1 MDQLADLLASP
12 AAASALLSAL
22 AWAPMTGFPT
32 WGALSR
38 GRYASTLGVSMAVA
52 AFVFAFVQRLSAPAT
67 S

>member
-1 MDQLADLLASP
+1 MDQLAAVLASP
-12 AAASALLSAL
+12 AAAVALLGAL

-38 GRYASTLGVSMAVA
+38 GRYASTLGVSVAVA
-52 AFVFAFVQRLSAPAT
+52 TFLFAFVQRLTAPAT

>member
-1 MDQLADLLASP
+1 MDRLAALLASP
-12 AAASALLSAL
+12 AAAVALLGAL

-38 GRYASTLGVSMAVA
+38 GRYAGTLAISVAVA
-52 AFVFAFVQRLSAPAT
+52 AFLFAFVQRLTAPAT

>member
-1 MDQLADLLASP
+1 MDRLAALLASP
-12 AAASALLSAL
+12 AAAAALIGAL

-38 GRYASTLGVSMAVA
+38 GRYASTVGVSVAVA
-52 AFVFAFVQRLSAPAT
+52 AFAFAFVQRLSAPAT

>member
-1 MDQLADLLASP
+1 MDRLAALLASP
-12 AAASALLSAL
+12 AAVVALLGAL

-38 GRYASTLGVSMAVA
+38 GRYASTLGVSVAVA
-52 AFVFAFVQRLSAPAT
+52 VFVFAFVQRLTAPAT

>member
-1 MDQLADLLASP
+1 MDRLAVLLASP
-12 AAASALLSAL
+12 AAAAALLSAL

-38 GRYASTLGVSMAVA
+38 GRYASTVGVSVAVA
-52 AFVFAFVQRLSAPAT
+52 VLVFTFVQRLSAPAT

>member
-1 MDQLADLLASP
+1 MDRLAALLASP
-12 AAASALLSAL
+12 AAVAALLGAL

-38 GRYASTLGVSMAVA
+38 GRLASTLAVSLAVA
-52 AFVFAFVQRLSAPAT
+52 VFVFAFVQRLSAPAT

>member
-1 MDQLADLLASP
+1 MDRLAALLSSP
-12 AAASALLSAL
+12 AAAFALLGAV

-38 GRYASTLGVSMAVA
+38 GRYASTVGVSVAVA
-52 AFVFAFVQRLSAPAT
+52 VFVFTFVLRLSAPAT

>member
-1 MDQLADLLASP
+1 MDQLAALLASP
-12 AAASALLSAL
+12 AAAIALIGAV

-38 GRYASTLGVSMAVA
+38 GRFASTVGVSVAVA
-52 AFVFAFVQRLSAPAT
+52 VFVFAFVQRLSAPPT